1 MKVLSYSDKDQ
12 VGDFTMLPGDI
23 VNFSVAVDRRDD
35 TCRATCVRL
44 HSLVEEQMDTS
55 QREMVCEE

>member
-1 MKVLSYSDKDQ
+1 MLSYSDKDQ

-23 VNFSVAVDRRDD
+23 VNFNVAIDRRDD
-35 TCRATCVRL
+35 THRATRVRL
-44 HSLVEEQMDTS
+44 HRLVEEQKDTS